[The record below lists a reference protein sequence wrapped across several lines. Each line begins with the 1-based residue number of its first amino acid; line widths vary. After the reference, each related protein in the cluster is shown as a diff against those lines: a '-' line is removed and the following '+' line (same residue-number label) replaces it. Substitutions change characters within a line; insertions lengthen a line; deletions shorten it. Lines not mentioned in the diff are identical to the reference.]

1 MFTGIVESIGTIES
15 ITRTG
20 KGAQMEIT
28 LPGFAS
34 ELETGE
40 SVAVNGCCLSV
51 VNRTDSTACF
61 DILAQTMAITNLG
74 HLHEGDLVNLERSLC
89 QGSRVSGHF
98 VQGHIDTIAEIVTI
112 EAADNDHRLEINLPI
127 EFSRY
132 LAPKGSIAVDGISLT
147 AAEINDEKQTFTS
160 WITPH
165 THSVTTLST
174 RKNGQ
179 CVNLEFDML
188 AKHLERLTSP
198 QIAE

>member
-15 ITRTG
+15 ITHTG
-20 KGAQMEIT
+20 KGARMEIA

-51 VNRTDSTACF
+51 VAQTDSTASF
-61 DILAQTMAITNLG
+61 DMLAKTVSITNLG
-74 HLHEGDLVNLERSLC
+74 HLHEGDSVNLERALC

-98 VQGHIDTIAEIVTI
+98 VQGHVDTIAEIVAL
-112 EAADNDHRLEINLPI
+112 EPDGNDHRLEVALPP

-147 AAEINDEKQTFTS
+147 AAEINDDKHTFTC

-165 THSVTTLST
+165 THSVTTLNT
-174 RKNGQ
+174 RKSGQ
-179 CVNLEFDML
+179 SVNLEFDML

-198 QIAE
+198 QTAG

>member
-1 MFTGIVESIGTIES
+1 MFTGIVESIGTIEN
-15 ITRTG
+15 ITSAG
-20 KGAQMEIT
+20 QGAAMEVA

-51 VNRTDSTACF
+51 VAQTDSSASF
-61 DILAQTMAITNLG
+61 DILGQTLSITNLG
-74 HLHEGDLVNLERSLC
+74 HLHEGDSVNLERALC

-98 VQGHIDTIAEIVTI
+98 VQGHIDTIAEII
-112 EAADNDHRLEINLPI
+112 ALEPADNDHRLEIALPP

-132 LAPKGSIAVDGISLT
+132 LAPKGSITVDGISLT
-147 AAEINDEKQTFTS
+147 AADINDSKHTFTC

-174 RKNGQ
+174 RKGGQ
-179 CVNLEFDML
+179 FVNLEFDML
-188 AKHLERLTSP
+188 AKHIERLTAP